1 MPVLALRPPRRKS
14 PLITEA
20 DAARAC
26 PQQGFLFN
34 YVLHA
39 MKQTTSPLAYHIGVG
54 LSILA
59 ATCPSTYGM
68 RYAGILRPNM
78 YTLLVGR
85 SGEDQKSSALGIG
98 KDILFEAAAA
108 LVGDFPGSAEGLIES
123 LDRQNTQLIPVS
135 EFGKL
140 LAAAQRG
147 YFEPIK
153 TLLTDTW
160 DCLDADTQVLG
171 EDGWKSREQ
180 LAPGDLVYTLNRT
193 TGTMEFVPVDAVN
206 RRLVYE
212 GEEMVSIVLPSGG
225 VMRVTEGHDLYF
237 LNPEGEYEKVKGRH
251 ALLVPGDWRLP
262 VLAAGGEIQFLS
274 VSDLSISLSPARDG
288 ETVWC
293 LSNRNGTLVARR
305 GSSGP
310 VVMGNCTPQ
319 QRAKANN
326 KIIRVDN
333 PRLSVMGGCSVPYLE
348 KHTLAEDWTG
358 GFMGRWFVI
367 HAQRER
373 VDPDPVGDDTM
384 KPWLV
389 DELKRRAYIPS
400 AGDVLGLTPT
410 AKQLWADWFTEVS
423 SRQLPGNIVG
433 IRSRAPTIARKIAML
448 LGWDFG
454 GAIAGQPWYMDVDVL
469 VPAIAIT
476 ELHIRSLIDLAEVI
490 AEHPDARARRS
501 VLDAIRLSGGEA
513 TLGQILAVMKSKRRP
528 VMESLDAIMEEGRVV
543 RYDTALGPVYRIL

>member
-1 MPVLALRPPRRKS
+1 
-14 PLITEA
+14 
-20 DAARAC
+20 
-26 PQQGFLFN
+26 
-34 YVLHA
+34 

-59 ATCPSTYGM
+59 ATCPQPYGM
-68 RYAGILRPNM
+68 RYAGTLRPNM

-98 KDILFEAAAA
+98 KEVLFEAAAA
-108 LVGDFPGSAEGLIES
+108 LCGDFPGSAEGLIES
-123 LDRQNTQLIPVS
+123 LDRQNTQLITVS

-153 TLLTDTW
+153 TLLTDAW
-160 DCLDADTQVLG
+160 D
-171 EDGWKSREQ
+171 
-180 LAPGDLVYTLNRT
+180 
-193 TGTMEFVPVDAVN
+193 
-206 RRLVYE
+206 
-212 GEEMVSIVLPSGG
+212 
-225 VMRVTEGHDLYF
+225 
-237 LNPEGEYEKVKGRH
+237 
-251 ALLVPGDWRLP
+251 
-262 VLAAGGEIQFLS
+262 
-274 VSDLSISLSPARDG
+274 
-288 ETVWC
+288 
-293 LSNRNGTLVARR
+293 
-305 GSSGP
+305 
-310 VVMGNCTPQ
+310 CTPQ

-373 VDPDPVGDDTM
+373 VDPDPVGDDSM

-389 DELKRRAYIPS
+389 DELKRRAYTPA
-400 AGDVLGLTPT
+400 AGDILGLTPA
-410 AKQLWADWFTEVS
+410 AKQYWADWFAEVS
-423 SRQLPGNIVG
+423 NRQLPGNIVG
-433 IRSRAPTIARKIAML
+433 IRARAPTIARKIAML
-448 LGWDFG
+448 LGWDYG
-454 GAIAGQPWYMDVDVL
+454 GAIAGQSWYMDLDVL

-476 ELHIRSLIDLAEVI
+476 ELHIRSLVDLAEVI

-501 VLDAIRLSGGEA
+501 VLDAIRVSGGEA
-513 TLGQILAVMKSKRRP
+513 TLGQILTIMKSKRRP

-543 RYDTALGPVYRIL
+543 RYDTALGAVYRLI

>member
-1 MPVLALRPPRRKS
+1 MCLSPPS
-14 PLITEA
+14 VPAGSVPLITEA

-26 PQQGFLFN
+26 PQQGFLFQ

-39 MKQTTSPLAYHIGVG
+39 MKQTTSPLAYHLGVG

-68 RYAGILRPNM
+68 RYAGTLRPNM

-98 KDILFEAAAA
+98 KEVLFEAAAA

-153 TLLTDTW
+153 TLLTDAW
-160 DCLDADTQVLG
+160 D
-171 EDGWKSREQ
+171 
-180 LAPGDLVYTLNRT
+180 
-193 TGTMEFVPVDAVN
+193 
-206 RRLVYE
+206 
-212 GEEMVSIVLPSGG
+212 
-225 VMRVTEGHDLYF
+225 
-237 LNPEGEYEKVKGRH
+237 
-251 ALLVPGDWRLP
+251 
-262 VLAAGGEIQFLS
+262 
-274 VSDLSISLSPARDG
+274 
-288 ETVWC
+288 
-293 LSNRNGTLVARR
+293 
-305 GSSGP
+305 
-310 VVMGNCTPQ
+310 CTPQ

-373 VDPDPVGDDTM
+373 VDPDPVGDDSM

-389 DELKRRAYIPS
+389 DELKRRAYTPA
-400 AGDVLGLTPT
+400 AGDVLGLTPA

-423 SRQLPGNIVG
+423 NRQLPGNIVG
-433 IRSRAPTIARKIAML
+433 IRARAPTIARKIAML
-448 LGWDFG
+448 LGWDYG
-454 GAIAGQPWYMDVDVL
+454 GAIAGQPWHMDVDVL

-476 ELHIRSLIDLAEVI
+476 ELHIRSLVDLAEVI

-501 VLDAIRLSGGEA
+501 VLDAIRIVGGEA
-513 TLGQILAVMKSKRRP
+513 TLGQILTVMKSKRRP

-543 RYDTALGPVYRIL
+543 RYDTALGPVYRII